1 MRDSYVLLNDM
12 CVRVWCVCV
21 CVSAVCVDLSFT
33 SAASWGGYSSHSF
46 FSCPRGGVSSA
57 LILKLMHFA
66 HIMCQ
71 IMSGNVSAEK
81 KTSTQTQPSHHE
93 DDVNVLVEFCTIPG
107 TRHSRVTG
115 FTLVLLDIC
124 MT

>member
-1 MRDSYVLLNDM
+1 MG
-12 CVRVWCVCV
+12 
-21 CVSAVCVDLSFT
+21 
-33 SAASWGGYSSHSF
+33 GGYSSHSF